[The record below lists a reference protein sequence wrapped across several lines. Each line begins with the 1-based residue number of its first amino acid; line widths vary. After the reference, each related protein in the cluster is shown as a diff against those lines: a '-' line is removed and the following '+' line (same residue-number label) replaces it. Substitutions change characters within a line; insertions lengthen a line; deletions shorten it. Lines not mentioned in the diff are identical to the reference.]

1 MRGMIGLVVG
11 AALALGLGPV
21 LAAESRYFSIAT
33 AGEAGTYFPVGQA
46 LAAAVS
52 APPGLVV
59 SAVASN
65 GSIANVEAIAGGG
78 AQSGLVQADVARWA
92 FEGTGVFEARGARP
106 GLRAI
111 AALYPEAVHL
121 LVRKEAGIHGLADL
135 AGKHVSVDEPGSGTL
150 ADVRL
155 ILAAAGLSERDFTAE
170 YYKADL
176 AAQLTASGGLDGF
189 FFVGGWPA
197 PAIAKLA
204 AQQKGA
210 FALVPLTAGEGFARE
225 TIPDE
230 AYPGIKGVETL
241 AVRTL
246 WLTDAGQPAEVIEA
260 ITAALWSEQAR
271 AILDAGHPQG
281 KAIRLESALDGLT
294 VPLHPG
300 AEAFYR
306 KAGLIK

>member
-1 MRGMIGLVVG
+1 MRGMIGPVVG
-11 AALALGLGPV
+11 AVLVLGLGPV
-21 LAAESRYFSIAT
+21 LAEESRYFSIAT

-65 GSIANVEAIAGGG
+65 GSVVNVEAIAGGG

-92 FEGTGVFEARGARP
+92 FEGNGVFEARGARP

-135 AGKHVSVDEPGSGTL
+135 AGKHVLVDEPGSGTL

-170 YYKADL
+170 YYRADL

-197 PAIAKLA
+197 PAIARLA

-210 FALVPLTAGEGFARE
+210 FALLPLTAGEGFDRE
-225 TIPDE
+225 TIPVSRGWRRWRY
-230 AYPGIKGVETL
+230 APCG
-241 AVRTL
+241 
-246 WLTDAGQPAEVIEA
+246 
-260 ITAALWSEQAR
+260 
-271 AILDAGHPQG
+271 
-281 KAIRLESALDGLT
+281 
-294 VPLHPG
+294 
-300 AEAFYR
+300 
-306 KAGLIK
+306 